1 MASTIRD
8 VAKRANL
15 SIGTVSRYLNRYTLR
30 KENQERIEKAIRE
43 LNFTENLIAKGLKSR
58 RSHSIGVVPW
68 TLSDQ
73 FVISVVTAIER
84 RLESTRYSL
93 ILSTY
98 EKSIE
103 ELDKKLQVLMD
114 RFIDGL
120 ILFPMVR
127 GSAVLDEYKNKG
139 IPIVLIDEE
148 LNEFEADR
156 IVVDNFDSA
165 FKATETLIRLNHR
178 KISLVEGKK
187 TSNVN
192 REQRAGYTAAMKRY
206 GLPVDTGYL
215 VNGGFTTEKAYRAVK
230 RMMAEGNRPTALL
243 VSTHPMTVGALMALN
258 ELKIDIPEELS
269 LIGFGNYGLSQITR
283 PALTVIEKPTEAMG
297 KKAAELLIRRMDGDY
312 SNFPQLIRLKTKLI
326 LKDTIRAI

>member
-30 KENQERIEKAIRE
+30 KENEQRIEQAIRE

-58 RSHSIGVVPW
+58 RSHSVGVVPW
-68 TLSDQ
+68 NLSDQ
-73 FVISVVTAIER
+73 FVTSIVTAIER
-84 RLESTRYSL
+84 RLETTRYNL

-98 EKSIE
+98 EKSRE

-127 GSAVLDEYKNKG
+127 GSAILDEYKKKR

-148 LNEFEADR
+148 LKEFEADR

-165 FKATETLIRLNHR
+165 FKAAETLIRLNHR
-178 KISLVEGKK
+178 KIYLVEGKK
-187 TSNVN
+187 KSNVN
-192 REQRAGYTAAMKRY
+192 REQRAGYAAAMKRH
-206 GLPVDTGYL
+206 GLPVDPAYL
-215 VNGGFTTEKAYRAVK
+215 IHGGFTTAKAYRAVK
-230 RMMAEGNRPTALL
+230 RTMTEGNRPTALL
-243 VSTHPMTVGALMALN
+243 VSSHPMTVGALMALN
-258 ELKIDIPEELS
+258 ELKIDVPEQLS
-269 LIGFGNYGLSQITR
+269 VIGFGNYGLSQITR

-297 KKAAELLIRRMDGDY
+297 KSAAELLIRRMDGDY
-312 SNFPQLIRLKTKLI
+312 SDFPRLIKLKTKLI

>member
-1 MASTIRD
+1 MAATIRD
-8 VAKRANL
+8 VAKMANL

-30 KENQERIEKAIRE
+30 RENQQRIEKAIHE

-68 TLSDQ
+68 NLSDQ
-73 FVISVVTAIER
+73 FVTSIVTAIER
-84 RLESTRYSL
+84 RLESTRYNL

-98 EKSIE
+98 EKSKE

-127 GSAVLDEYKNKG
+127 GSSVLDEYNKKG

-148 LNEFEADR
+148 LKEFEADR

-165 FKATETLIRLNHR
+165 YKATETLIQLNHR
-178 KISLVEGKK
+178 RIALVEGKAR
-187 TSNVN
+187 SNVN
-192 REQRAGYTAAMKRY
+192 REQRAGYEAAMNRY
-206 GLPVDTGYL
+206 GLPVDPGYL
-215 VNGGFTTEKAYRAVK
+215 VNGGFSTLKSYRAIK
-230 RMMAEGNRPTALL
+230 RIMAERNKPTALL
-243 VSTHPMTVGALMALN
+243 VSNHPMTVGALMALN
-258 ELKIDIPEELS
+258 ELKVNIPQELS
-269 LIGFGNYGLSQITR
+269 VIGFGNYGLSTITR
-283 PALTVIEKPTEAMG
+283 PALTVIDKPTGTIG

-312 SNFPQLIRLKTKLI
+312 SDFPRLIKLKTKLI
-326 LKDTIRAI
+326 LKDSIRAI